1 MTTPYR
7 VIVLDDDFAVA
18 DLHRRFVSE
27 HPDFTVV
34 AVAHSV
40 AQAKAQL
47 LEFRPDLLLLD
58 LYLPDASGLE
68 LLAWLRAEAQLD
80 VEVIAVTADRDL
92 KSVRTARSDGVFHYL
107 VKPFT
112 VKQLNERLDDLANG
126 WRQIDRGEAV
136 VVDQQA
142 IDAIMGGTKPIPV
155 ISGRI
160 NELPKGLS
168 PHTLQLVVTAL
179 RDVEGDVSAVELG
192 ASIGISRVSA
202 RRYLDYLSTLG
213 SVRVTPK
220 YGAAGRPEH
229 RYAFVAQPKHG

>member
-1 MTTPYR
+1 MTGQYR

-18 DLHRRFVSE
+18 DLHRRFVSD
-27 HPDFTVV
+27 HPDFEVV

-47 LEFRPDLLLLD
+47 LELQPDLLLLD
-58 LYLPDASGLE
+58 LYLPDDSGLA
-68 LLAWLRAEAQLD
+68 LLSWLRTESQLD

-92 KSVRTARSDGVFHYL
+92 KSVRTARSGGVFHYL

-112 VKQLNERLDDLANG
+112 VRQLNERLDDLANG
-126 WRQIDRGEAV
+126 WRQIDQGDAV
-136 VVDQQA
+136 AVDQNT

-155 ISGRI
+155 VSGRV

-168 PHTLQLVVTAL
+168 PHTLQLVLAAL
-179 RDVEGDVSAVELG
+179 RDVDGDVSAVELG
-192 ASIGISRVSA
+192 ATVGISRVSA

-229 RYAFVAQPKHG
+229 RYTFSAQS